1 MDVFCEKISPY
12 LNVKE
17 RIEMIRVI
25 LGDKGSGK
33 TKRLI
38 DLTND
43 ALKSEHG
50 NILFIDDDKRY
61 MYDLRHEIRFVDA
74 SEYPVAYKCTANEFL
89 AFICGMLS
97 ADFDLSLIAVDAF
110 KKLVRTPL
118 QDLEMENFFEKLE
131 HLGEAHH
138 CSFVLSISASDEEV
152 PEFIRKYV
160 V

>member
-1 MDVFCEKISPY
+1 
-12 LNVKE
+12 
-17 RIEMIRVI
+17 MIRVI

-50 NILFIDDDKRY
+50 NIIFIDDDKRY

-74 SEYPVAYKCTANEFL
+74 SEYPVAYKCGASEFL

-118 QDLEMENFFEKLE
+118 DAIEMEQFFEGLA
-131 HLGEAHH
+131 LVSEAHH
-138 CSFVLSISASDEEV
+138 CNFVLSISAPEDEV
-152 PEFIRKYV
+152 PEYIRKYTA
-160 V
+160 

>member
-1 MDVFCEKISPY
+1 
-12 LNVKE
+12 
-17 RIEMIRVI
+17 MIQVI
-25 LGDKGSGK
+25 LGGKGSGK

-74 SEYPVAYKCTANEFL
+74 SEYPAAYKCTPREFM
-89 AFICGMLS
+89 AFLCGMLS

-110 KKLVRTPL
+110 KKLVKTPL
-118 QDLEMENFFEKLE
+118 TDPDMERFFEDMEKISV
-131 HLGEAHH
+131 AHH
-138 CSFVLSISASDEEV
+138 CNFVLSISAPEEEV
-152 PEFIRKYV
+152 PEYIRKYTV
-160 V
+160 

>member
-1 MDVFCEKISPY
+1 
-12 LNVKE
+12 
-17 RIEMIRVI
+17 MIQVI

-50 NILFIDDDKRY
+50 NIIFIDDDKRY

-74 SEYPVAYKCTANEFL
+74 SEYSVAYKCAASEFL

-110 KKLVRTPL
+110 KKLVKTPL
-118 QDLEMENFFEKLE
+118 NDVEMEKFFENLSRLSE
-131 HLGEAHH
+131 VHN
-138 CSFVLSISASDEEV
+138 CSFVLSISVSEDEV
-152 PEFIRKYV
+152 PDYIRKYTV
-160 V
+160 

>member
-1 MDVFCEKISPY
+1 
-12 LNVKE
+12 
-17 RIEMIRVI
+17 MIRVI

-50 NILFIDDDKRY
+50 NIIFIDDDKRY

-74 SEYPVAYKCTANEFL
+74 SEYPVAYKCQAGEFL
-89 AFICGMLS
+89 AFLCGMLS
-97 ADFDLSLIAVDAF
+97 ADFDLTLIAVDAF

-118 QDLEMENFFEKLE
+118 TDPEMERFFETLE
-131 HLGEAHH
+131 NVSAAHH
-138 CSFVLSISASDEEV
+138 CSFVLSISEPEEEV
-152 PEFIRKYV
+152 PEYIRKYTV
-160 V
+160 

>member
-1 MDVFCEKISPY
+1 
-12 LNVKE
+12 
-17 RIEMIRVI
+17 MIRVI

-50 NILFIDDDKRY
+50 NIIFIDDDKRY

-74 SEYPVAYKCTANEFL
+74 SEYPVAYKCSAREFL
-89 AFICGMLS
+89 SFICGMLS
-97 ADFDLSLIAVDAF
+97 VNFDLSLITVDAF

-118 QDLEMENFFEKLE
+118 EDIEMEKFFEDLNRMS
-131 HLGEAHH
+131 EAHH
-138 CSFVLSISASDEEV
+138 CNFVLSIGSPAEEV
-152 PEFIRKYV
+152 PEYIRKYAL
-160 V
+160 

>member
-1 MDVFCEKISPY
+1 
-12 LNVKE
+12 
-17 RIEMIRVI
+17 MIRVI

-61 MYDLRHEIRFVDA
+61 IYDLRHEIRFVDA
-74 SEYPVAYKCTANEFL
+74 SEYPVAYKCQASEFL

-118 QDLEMENFFEKLE
+118 DDNAMEDFFERLN
-131 HLGEAHH
+131 HLSETHH
-138 CSFVLSISASDEEV
+138 CNFVLSISASENDV
-152 PEFIRKYV
+152 PEFIRQYV
-160 V
+160 L

>member
-1 MDVFCEKISPY
+1 
-12 LNVKE
+12 
-17 RIEMIRVI
+17 MIKVI

-50 NILFIDDDKRY
+50 NIIFIDDDKRY

-74 SEYPVAYKCTANEFL
+74 SEYPVAYKCDASEFL
-89 AFICGMLS
+89 AFLCGMLS

-110 KKLVRTPL
+110 KKLVKTPL
-118 QDLEMENFFEKLE
+118 DDIQMENFFEGLNR
-131 HLGEAHH
+131 LSEAHH
-138 CSFVLSISASDEEV
+138 CNFVLSIGSAEAEV
-152 PEFIRKYV
+152 PEYIRKYAL
-160 V
+160 